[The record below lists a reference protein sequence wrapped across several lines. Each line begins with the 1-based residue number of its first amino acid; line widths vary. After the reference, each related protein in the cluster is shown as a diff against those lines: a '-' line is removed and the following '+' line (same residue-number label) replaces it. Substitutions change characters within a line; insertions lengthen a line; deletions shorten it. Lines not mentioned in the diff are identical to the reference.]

1 MPPDLERALRELD
14 PPWPPTP
21 DIAAV
26 VRARIAEPAPRG
38 RLGVPRTATPG
49 LGRRLTP
56 PLGGR
61 STPPFGRRFA
71 PPRAAWVAALL
82 ALLAA
87 AGVLTASPS
96 ARSAVLRWLGLKGVE
111 VRHAPPNATPPPVRR
126 GAALQL
132 GTPVTLGQARRKAG
146 FPLPVPNALPPPD
159 AVYIASGPPATRV
172 SLVYRP
178 QSGVPRSHATGVG
191 LLVTAFGSGVRPFLE
206 KTLGAGA
213 RLQRLTIAGAHA
225 LWITRSH
232 GFAYGTAGGDIAFEP
247 QRLAD
252 RTLLVEHGRVLLRI
266 EGRISR
272 ARAVAIAR
280 SAL

>member
-1 MPPDLERALRELD
+1 
-14 PPWPPTP
+14 
-21 DIAAV
+21 
-26 VRARIAEPAPRG
+26 
-38 RLGVPRTATPG
+38 
-49 LGRRLTP
+49 
-56 PLGGR
+56 
-61 STPPFGRRFA
+61 
-71 PPRAAWVAALL
+71 
-82 ALLAA
+82 
-87 AGVLTASPS
+87 
-96 ARSAVLRWLGLKGVE
+96 
-111 VRHAPPNATPPPVRR
+111 VRR

-132 GTPVTLGQARRKAG
+132 GAPTTLAQARRKAG
-146 FPLPVPNALPPPD
+146 FPLPVPHALPPPD
-159 AVYIASGPPATRV
+159 AVYIAPGPPATRV

-178 QSGVPRSHATGVG
+178 QAGVPRSRATGVG

-213 RLQRLTIAGAHA
+213 RLERLTIAGARA

-272 ARAVAIAR
+272 AQAVAIAR

>member
-1 MPPDLERALRELD
+1 MPPDLERALRELE

-26 VRARIAEPAPRG
+26 VRARIAEPPPRG
-38 RLGVPRTATPG
+38 RLRVPRTATPG
-49 LGRRLTP
+49 LGRRL
-56 PLGGR
+56 
-61 STPPFGRRFA
+61 A
-71 PPRAAWVAALL
+71 PPRAAWVAVLL
-82 ALLAA
+82 VLLAA
-87 AGVLTASPS
+87 AGVLAASPS
-96 ARSAVLRWLGLKGVE
+96 ARSAVLRWFGLKGVE
-111 VRHAPPNATPPPVRR
+111 VRHAPPKATPPPVRR
-126 GAALQL
+126 GAGLQL
-132 GTPVTLGQARRKAG
+132 GTPVTLAQARRKAG
-146 FPLPVPNALPPPD
+146 FALPVPRSLPSPD
-159 AVYIASGPPATRV
+159 AVYIETGPPATRV
-172 SLVYRP
+172 SMIYRP
-178 QSGVPRSHATGVG
+178 QAGVPRSRATGVG

-213 RLQRLTIAGAHA
+213 RLERLTIAGARA

-232 GFAYGTAGGDIAFEP
+232 GFAYGTAGGDIEFEP

-280 SAL
+280 STP